1 MSQKTGTT
9 IREEIAELKRE
20 LEMRKVVYDAQV
32 KNLKLSRKD
41 ADHRIACIVSTIGRL
56 EELERQ
62 RAGEQAA
69 LFASG

>member
-1 MSQKTGTT
+1 
-9 IREEIAELKRE
+9 
-20 LEMRKVVYDAQV
+20 MRKGVYDGQV

-56 EELERQ
+56 EKLERQ